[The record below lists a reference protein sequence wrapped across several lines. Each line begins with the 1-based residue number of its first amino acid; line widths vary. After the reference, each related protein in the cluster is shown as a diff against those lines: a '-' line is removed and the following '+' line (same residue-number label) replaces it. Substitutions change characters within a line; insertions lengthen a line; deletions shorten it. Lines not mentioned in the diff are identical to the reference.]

1 MSVKA
6 IQIPELS
13 LRFWVTVD
21 WFTEKVHPST
31 RLAPTVLSQFT
42 SDSYFFEP
50 FVFTRLL
57 NFITID
63 RHACTFVGNFNA
75 WKYTKYSK

>member
-6 IQIPELS
+6 IGIPELS

-57 NFITID
+57 DFITID
-63 RHACTFVGNFNA
+63 RHAYTFVGNFNA
-75 WKYTKYSK
+75 WRCTKYTK

>member
-6 IQIPELS
+6 IGIPELS

-57 NFITID
+57 HFITID
-63 RHACTFVGNFNA
+63 RHAYTFVGNFN
-75 WKYTKYSK
+75 TLN